1 MTRLLFMAVVTLLPL
16 SQAQTSECN
25 YNTSQSMSD
34 GGMSS
39 NDLRAD
45 ATRGLALVLSNYT
58 FSCDGIL
65 QQWSIHWEIKNPDRC
80 EIIVD
85 FHVLRPT
92 KTPGFCGLLSVGMH
106 REVLIPTQTPRPYRT
121 VDSFKTNSSV
131 RVEAGDVVGLVV
143 MFNNSRRCRLGG
155 VSILKAREPS
165 DPGLVY
171 LARPASQEELT
182 TDEWRLE
189 TLTGFGC
196 DDCSS
201 DGRTHS
207 RTRTRTTDSDREERL
222 PPGTRTRP
230 STSSEEGRLTSPR
243 TGTPRPRPSTSSE
256 EGRPTS
262 PRTGIYTNT
271 LHITSF

>member
-1 MTRLLFMAVVTLLPL
+1 
-16 SQAQTSECN
+16 
-25 YNTSQSMSD
+25 MSD

-65 QQWSIHWEIKNPDRC
+65 QQWSIHWEIKDPDRC

-106 REVLIPTQTPRPYRT
+106 REVVIPTQTPRPYRT

-222 PPGTRTRP
+222 PPGTP
-230 STSSEEGRLTSPR
+230 IHYTSPVFECLFCYYYTQVHELGQALR
-243 TGTPRPRPSTSSE
+243 VKRDVWRALGWALGEVYTPIHY
-256 EGRPTS
+256 TS
-262 PRTGIYTNT
+262 PVFECLFCYYIHRYTKA
-271 LHITSF
+271 